1 MKVTEALEAA
11 REPLI
16 SYEIIPPKRGG
27 SVDDVLSVVEALVRF
42 DPPFIDVTSHAA
54 QVYYEEL
61 PDGTARRHVRRKRPG
76 TIGLCAAIKH
86 RFGVEPVPHLLCS
99 GFTREETEDALIELR
114 YLGVQNVMALRGDE
128 GTAEKPTSPDRSR
141 NTCATDLVGQ
151 ITDMNRGRYL
161 EDLLDAR
168 PAEFCIGVA
177 GYPEKHFA
185 AVNRAR
191 DIAELKRKVEA
202 GADYVVTQMFFDNA
216 HYFRFVEDC
225 RAAGIHVP
233 IIPGLKILT
242 TASHLTNL
250 PRTFHIDVPEPL
262 ADEVS
267 EAPQHAREIGI
278 RWAIRQ
284 SEELLEAGVP
294 CLHFYILQTAAAVT
308 EVVET
313 LRKTA

>member
-1 MKVTEALEAA
+1 MRITDVIAAA
-11 REPLI
+11 RDPLI

-27 SVDDVLSVVEALVRF
+27 SVDDVLGVVEALARF

-54 QVYYEEL
+54 QIYYEEL
-61 PDGTARRHVRRKRPG
+61 PDGTVRRRVRRKRPG

-86 RFGVEPVPHLLCS
+86 RFNIEPVPHLLCS
-99 GFTREETEDALIELR
+99 GFSREETEDALIELR

-128 GTAEKPTSPDRSR
+128 GTADKPAAPDRSR
-141 NTCATDLVGQ
+141 NLCATDLVAQ

-168 PAEFCIGVA
+168 PAEFCVGVA

-191 DIAELKRKVEA
+191 DIAELKRKVDA
-202 GADYVVTQMFFDNA
+202 GAEYVVTQMFFDNA
-216 HYFRFVEDC
+216 HYFRFVDDC
-225 RAAGIHVP
+225 RAAGIDVP

-242 TASHLTNL
+242 TANHLTTL
-250 PRTFHIDVPEPL
+250 PRTFHIDVPEDL
-262 ADEVS
+262 AAEVIAS
-267 EAPQHAREIGI
+267 PGHAREIGV

-284 SEELLEAGVP
+284 SEELLGAGIP
-294 CLHFYILQTAAAVT
+294 YLHFYILQSPAAVAQ
-308 EVVET
+308 VVEA